1 MLLNNPNYI
10 QELEAEEQR
19 VVHRYEQVYNAYT
32 DEDYAEVIT
41 RSDSAIREFEGDRLI
56 PKFKYIKALSVGA
69 LRGKEEMKVELD
81 SLIAQHPGTEESQ
94 QAQEIIDYMYVAFPV
109 IREADEVKEAEEIYT
124 SYDPEQEHYYLLAL
138 RSGEDVN
145 QVSFNLLNYNLD
157 HFNQYAL
164 EIERVDMKDGY
175 NILAVQPFNNA
186 DAALRYM
193 KVIREN
199 QAEILPGIDPSRYR
213 MMVISKDNFT
223 VLNENKAFNPYNLFF
238 QNHYLNQE

>member
-193 KVIREN
+193 EVIREN